1 MVVSNEFVEEK
12 PIIPVA
18 PEKQEEL
25 PIFGGYEEIKTNN
38 RLKVVEIIPL
48 DTKNDQPK
56 EVEKEKE
63 FSANN
68 FEDTGYMSFE
78 DAYASSNGGI

>member
-1 MVVSNEFVEEK
+1 MVSNDLIEEK
-12 PIIPVA
+12 PIIPA
-18 PEKQEEL
+18 ASEKQEEL

-48 DTKNDQPK
+48 DTKNDKPK
-56 EVEKEKE
+56 EVEKEE
-63 FSANN
+63 DFSVNN